1 MTATKQLEPETETE
15 TESAT
20 AEQPVLSVEG
30 LTIQLNLPNGRF
42 NVVENVSYDLYP
54 GETLG
59 IVGESG
65 SGKSM
70 TAAGILQVLPKPVA
84 EVVAGRI
91 MFNGTD
97 LLKMP
102 EKEFRK
108 IRGKEIGMILQN
120 PHTSLNPV
128 YTLGNQLV
136 EALRIQDGK
145 AEGGVLRQKAID
157 LFRAVGLSEPE
168 QRLKAYP
175 HQISGGM
182 KQRVVG
188 ALAISGAPKVL
199 IADEPTTAL
208 DVTIQ
213 LQYLELLSEL
223 QRQNNMALIF
233 ITHDFGI
240 VSKLCDRILVMY
252 GGQVVE
258 YGKTIDVFDHPS
270 HPYTK
275 ALLDS
280 VPSVKKKAERL
291 HAIEGQPPVVG
302 EILSGCPFAP
312 RCPHRYEPCATMPPQ
327 FAAASDDNSAHSA
340 ACWLLDDKE
349 GDK

>member
-1 MTATKQLEPETETE
+1 MTEAKQVNAAQI
-15 TESAT
+15 SAD
-20 AEQPVLSVEG
+20 AGEEPVLSVEG
-30 LTIQLNLPNGRF
+30 LTIQLRLPHGRF
-42 NVVENVSYDLYP
+42 NVVEDVSYDLYP

-70 TAAGILQVLPKPVA
+70 TASGILQVLPKPA
-84 EVVAGRI
+84 AQVVGGRI
-91 MFNGTD
+91 MFQGKD
-97 LLKMP
+97 LLKMS

-108 IRGKEIGMILQN
+108 IRGREIGMILQD

-128 YTLGNQLV
+128 YTCGNQMV
-136 EALRIQDGK
+136 EALRIQDKK
-145 AEGGVLRQKAID
+145 ADSGALRQKAID
-157 LFRAVGLSEPE
+157 LFKAVGLSDPE
-168 QRLKAYP
+168 QRLKAFP

-213 LQYLELLSEL
+213 LQYLELLKEL
-223 QRQNNMALIF
+223 QRQTNMALIF

-252 GGQVVE
+252 GGKVVE
-258 YGKTIDVFDHPS
+258 YGRTLDVFDYPS

-275 ALLDS
+275 ALIAS

-291 HAIEGQPPVVG
+291 QAIEGQPPVVG
-302 EILSGCPFAP
+302 EIGAGCPFAP
-312 RCPHRYEPCATMPPQ
+312 RCPHKFEACTQMPPAFQ
-327 FAAASDDNSAHSA
+327 AMSEDNSLHSA
-340 ACWLLDDKE
+340 ACWLLDKE
-349 GDK
+349 GEK

>member
-1 MTATKQLEPETETE
+1 MTEAKQNSAAEKGGAATEE
-15 TESAT
+15 
-20 AEQPVLSVEG
+20 PVLSVEG
-30 LTIQLNLPNGRF
+30 LTIQLRLPHGRF
-42 NVVENVSYDLYP
+42 NVVDNVSYHLYP

-70 TAAGILQVLPKPVA
+70 TASGILRVLPKPVA
-84 EVVAGRI
+84 SVVGGRV
-91 MFNGTD
+91 MFNGVDT
-97 LLKMP
+97 LKMP

-108 IRGKEIGMILQN
+108 IRGREIGMILQD

-128 YTLGNQLV
+128 YTCGNQMV

-145 AEGGVLRQKAID
+145 SSGAVLKQRAID
-157 LFRAVGLSEPE
+157 LFKAVGLSDPE
-168 QRLKAYP
+168 QRLKAFP

-213 LQYLELLSEL
+213 LQYLELLKEL
-223 QRQNNMALIF
+223 QRQTGMALIF

-252 GGQVVE
+252 GGKVVE
-258 YGKTIDVFDHPS
+258 TGRTIDVFDYPS
-270 HPYTK
+270 HPYTQ
-275 ALLDS
+275 ALIGS

-291 HAIEGQPPVVG
+291 QAIEGQPPVVG
-302 EILSGCPFAP
+302 EIGDGCPFAP
-312 RCPHRYEPCATMPPQ
+312 RCPHKYEPCAKMPPA
-327 FAAASDDNSAHSA
+327 FAAESEDDSVHSA
-340 ACWLLDDKE
+340 ACWLLEKE
-349 GDK
+349 GEK